1 MTARHRSTE
10 PVAVRMHKAKL
21 ALEQSRAQIDAGR
34 PVVALWNIMQALL
47 HLERAEVRL
56 NAITD

>member
-1 MTARHRSTE
+1 
-10 PVAVRMHKAKL
+10 MHKAKL